1 MRAAHYE
8 FPKRWHYS
16 APPFST
22 LRQAMPPLDSLP
34 ADQRAVLQLVLQR
47 GRTYDDIA
55 KLLSIDRSAVRQ
67 RALAALDAIGPDT
80 DLPSDQRADITDY
93 LLGQLSS
100 GAAEQTR
107 DRLADSAPERAW
119 ARVVA
124 SELSDISKEPLPEIP
139 AAGGRTEPTEPTLS
153 QSTDAE
159 ATEPEASGG
168 PGKVPAGAAA
178 AGAAGAAAAAS
189 VQPKESAASRVTQ
202 ALRGDK
208 AKPAGEDG
216 GGSSSGGPGTGER
229 TISRRGGAI
238 LLALAA
244 IVIVA
249 VVVIL
254 VANGGGK
261 SHHATTA
268 ATTPPTTTPAATTGT
283 TGTTTTGTGTGT
295 GTTSTPTQVIGQ
307 INLNSPTAGSKT
319 AGIAEV
325 LKQGA
330 TDGIAIVAQNVPAN
344 TKSDAYAVWLYNA
357 PADSHLLGF
366 VNPGVTSNGKLST
379 AGPLPTNASHYKQ
392 LIVTR
397 ETQASPK
404 APGTIILQGTLS
416 GV

>member
-1 MRAAHYE
+1 
-8 FPKRWHYS
+8 
-16 APPFST
+16 
-22 LRQAMPPLDSLP
+22 
-34 ADQRAVLQLVLQR
+34 V
-47 GRTYDDIA
+47 I
-55 KLLSIDRSAVRQ
+55 
-67 RALAALDAIGPDT
+67 
-80 DLPSDQRADITDY
+80 
-93 LLGQLSS
+93 
-100 GAAEQTR
+100 
-107 DRLADSAPERAW
+107 
-119 ARVVA
+119 
-124 SELSDISKEPLPEIP
+124 
-139 AAGGRTEPTEPTLS
+139 
-153 QSTDAE
+153 
-159 ATEPEASGG
+159 GG
-168 PGKVPAGAAA
+168 PGKAPAGAAA

-216 GGSSSGGPGTGER
+216 GGSSGGGPGTGER

-254 VANGGGK
+254 ATSGGGK
-261 SHHATTA
+261 SHRPTTA
-268 ATTPPTTTPAATTGT
+268 ATTPPTTTTPAATTGTTGT

-319 AGIAEV
+319 TGIAEV

-330 TDGIAIVAQNVPAN
+330 TNGIAIVAQNVPAN

-357 PADSHLLGF
+357 PTDSHLLGF
-366 VNPGVTSNGKLST
+366 VNPGVTSNGRLST

-404 APGTIILQGTLS
+404 SPGTIILQGTLS

>member
-1 MRAAHYE
+1 MA
-8 FPKRWHYS
+8 
-16 APPFST
+16 
-22 LRQAMPPLDSLP
+22 PLDSLP

-67 RALAALDAIGPDT
+67 RALSALDALGPDT

-100 GAAEQTR
+100 GAAQQTR
-107 DRLADSAPERAW
+107 ERLADSAPERAW
-119 ARVVA
+119 ARVIA
-124 SELSDISKEPLPEIP
+124 SELTDISRDPLPEIP
-139 AAGGRTEPTEPTLS
+139 AAGGRSEPPEPTPAQATE
-153 QSTDAE
+153 AA
-159 ATEPEASGG
+159 ATEPEAIEG
-168 PGKVPAGAAA
+168 PGEVPAGAAA
-178 AGAAGAAAAAS
+178 AGAAAATAPI
-189 VQPKESAASRVTQ
+189 QPRESAASRVTR

-208 AKPAGEDG
+208 ADSSGEDG
-216 GGSSSGGPGTGER
+216 GTTER
-229 TISRRGGAI
+229 AISRRGGAI
-238 LLALAA
+238 LLAVLA
-244 IVIVA
+244 IVVIA

-254 VANGGGK
+254 ATSGG
-261 SHHATTA
+261 SSNHPTTA
-268 ATTPPTTTPAATTGT
+268 ATTPATTTPAATTGT
-283 TGTTTTGTGTGT
+283 TGTATTGTTGTGT
-295 GTTSTPTQVIGQ
+295 TTAPTQVVGQ

-319 AGIAEV
+319 TGIAEV

-357 PADSHLLGF
+357 PTDAHLLGF
-366 VNPGVTSNGKLST
+366 VNPGVTSNGRLST
-379 AGPLPTNASHYKQ
+379 AGPLPSNASHFKQ

-404 APGTIILQGTLS
+404 SPGTIILQGTLT